1 MAIKKG
7 RTYPVEIKYLRAS
20 TDDYVDCA
28 IKKVIQIHKE
38 EKPGDILL
46 FLTSEEEIESESQQ
60 IREGIEEL
68 GDEVGYANVIPIYS
82 TLPPYLQEKIF
93 EPPPEMISRGI
104 KGRKIVVATN
114 IAESSITID
123 GIDHLIEEIFYDW
136 KNNLNKNYPAILLY
150 LKE

>member
-46 FLTSEEEIESESQQ
+46 FLTGEKEIESECQQ

-93 EPPPEMISRGI
+93 EPPQEMISRGI

-123 GIDHLIEEIFYDW
+123 GIDHLIEEIFCDW